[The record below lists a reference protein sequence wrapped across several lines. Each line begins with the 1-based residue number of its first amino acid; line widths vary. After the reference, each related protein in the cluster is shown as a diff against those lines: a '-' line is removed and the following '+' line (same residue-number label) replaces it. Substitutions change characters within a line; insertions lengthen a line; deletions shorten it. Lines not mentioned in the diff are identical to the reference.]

1 MTHPLA
7 IFILAVC
14 LASFLYWILV
24 RQGIA
29 KGVKAGLLRD
39 RAKRD
44 ENEQR
49 AEREK
54 SQRDGKAA

>member
-1 MTHPLA
+1 MKFA
-7 IFILAVC
+7 IFSLAVC

-49 AEREK
+49 AEREVEF
-54 SQRDGKAA
+54 